1 MVFDKISGMKVL
13 ENPEIR
19 NRISE
24 AAFSLFCLKG
34 VKSVSMDDI
43 AQHLSMSKKTI
54 YKWYSNK
61 DEIIYASTRNYLQVV
76 ESDYEG
82 CLATAKNA
90 VEELF
95 HVMGMTRRILSG
107 MHPSVFYDL
116 QKYHASSWKLW
127 QDHKNKYM
135 LGKIKQNLLRGIE
148 EGLFRKD
155 LEVEVIARLRLAQ
168 IEVIFDNRVFPP
180 HEFNLQ
186 QVQLAA
192 LEHFMLGIATLKGH
206 KLINAHK
213 HVKEED

>member
-1 MVFDKISGMKVL
+1 MGVMEATEKSEVK
-13 ENPEIR
+13 NK
-19 NRISE
+19 ISE

-34 VKSVSMDDI
+34 VKSISMDDI

-61 DEIIYASTRNYLQVV
+61 DEVIYASTKSYLLEV
-76 ESDYEG
+76 ESECECFARD
-82 CLATAKNA
+82 AKNA

-95 HVMGMTRRILSG
+95 NIMGMTRKILSSI
-107 MHPSVFYDL
+107 HPSVFHDL

-127 QDHKNKYM
+127 QDHKNKFM

-148 EGLFRKD
+148 EGLFRQD
-155 LEVEVIARLRLAQ
+155 LNIEVISRLRLAQ
-168 IEVIFDNRVFPP
+168 IEVIFDSRIFPP

-192 LEHFMLGIATLKGH
+192 LEHFMLGIATLRGH
-206 KLINAHK
+206 KLINAYK
-213 HVKEED
+213 HITEEE

>member
-1 MVFDKISGMKVL
+1 METK
-13 ENPEIR
+13 ENLDIKD
-19 NRISE
+19 RISE
-24 AAFSLFCLKG
+24 TAFGLFCLKG
-34 VKSVSMDDI
+34 VKSISMDDI

-61 DEIIYASTRNYLQVV
+61 DEIIYASTKNYLHVV
-76 ESDYEG
+76 ERESECFAGD
-82 CLATAKNA
+82 AKNA

-95 HVMGMTRRILSG
+95 SIMGMTRKIMSSI
-107 MHPSVFYDL
+107 HPAVFHDL

-127 QDHKNKYM
+127 QDHKNKFM

-155 LEVEVIARLRLAQ
+155 LDVEVISKLRLAQ
-168 IEVIFDNRVFPP
+168 IEIIFDNRIFPP
-180 HEFNLQ
+180 HEFNLE

-206 KLINAHK
+206 KLINEYK
-213 HVKEED
+213 HITEEE